1 MKIKLTGAIL
11 AAFALSQLQAHNGVD
26 HSKMT
31 AMHGGRDV
39 SKAALNVA
47 ANAAEP
53 VAAVERFSA
62 AIGTGDLTKAGAE
75 LDANVVILE
84 SGGAEHS
91 SAEYLAGHA
100 KADADFLKTAHVMLK
115 NRIAVAN
122 ADIAWVT
129 SESEIH
135 TMREDKML
143 TILSTET
150 MVLKKVG
157 MAWKIVHIHWSSRAK
172 K

>member
-1 MKIKLTGAIL
+1 MKMKLTIAML
-11 AAFALSQLQAHNGVD
+11 AALCIGNARAHNGVD
-26 HSKMT
+26 HSKMAAIT
-31 AMHGGRDV
+31 GGRDV
-39 SKAALNVA
+39 SKAVLNAA
-47 ANAAEP
+47 ANATDP

-75 LDANVVILE
+75 LDAKVVILE

-91 SAEYLAGHA
+91 SAEYLTGHA
-100 KADADFLKTAHVMLK
+100 KADAAFLKTAHVMLK
-115 NRIAVAN
+115 NRTAFASG
-122 ADIAWVT
+122 DIAWVA

-135 TMREDKML
+135 TMSKDKML

-157 MAWKIVHIHWSSRAK
+157 ATWKIVHIHWSSRAK